1 MESNNNQPAIDTEK
15 IHDNTKKFFHNY
27 AEYFKHFLEIVFIII
42 TVWLLKEFYTILY
55 TEGVHDINDWIYTP
69 LTIMLVAIAI
79 MYFALNHKE
88 NK

>member
-1 MESNNNQPAIDTEK
+1 MESNNIQPAFDTEK
-15 IHDNTKKFFHNY
+15 IQDNTKKFFHNY
-27 AEYFKHFLEIVFIII
+27 AEYFKHFLEIVFVIIMF
-42 TVWLLKEFYTILY
+42 WLLKEFYTILY

-79 MYFALNHKE
+79 MYLALNHKE